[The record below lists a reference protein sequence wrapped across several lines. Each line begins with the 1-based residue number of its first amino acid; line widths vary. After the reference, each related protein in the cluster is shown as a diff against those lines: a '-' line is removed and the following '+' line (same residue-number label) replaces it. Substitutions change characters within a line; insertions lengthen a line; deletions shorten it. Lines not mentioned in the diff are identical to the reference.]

1 MKSEM
6 MKAIFAAGCFWGVQD
21 AFDMLDKGLT
31 TTVGYTGGHTKH
43 PTYEQVCRHNTG
55 HTEAVMV
62 EFNPEK
68 ITYEE
73 LLDAFWNMHDPTQH
87 YRQGPDIGDQ
97 YRSAIFYT
105 TPEQEKEAL
114 ESRDELAASGEYD
127 NPITTEITAA
137 TEFYPAEDYH
147 QKYSQKIGQSSCHI
161 IKH

>member
-1 MKSEM
+1 
-6 MKAIFAAGCFWGVQD
+6 
-21 AFDMLDKGLT
+21 MLDKGLT

-87 YRQGPDIGDQ
+87 NRQGPDIGDQ